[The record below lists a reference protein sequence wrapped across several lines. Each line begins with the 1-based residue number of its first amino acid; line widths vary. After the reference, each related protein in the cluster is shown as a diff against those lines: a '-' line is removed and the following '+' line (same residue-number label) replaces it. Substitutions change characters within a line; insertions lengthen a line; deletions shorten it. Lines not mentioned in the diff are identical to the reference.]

1 MGKSVGGMRGGGS
14 SAASKILGVISD
26 IERQGYSTASPF
38 SIGTVDSDLKAYAD
52 ANGIELGSNQM
63 YMTPKQIAHTMRDLH
78 KDRGIDISPATLAKF
93 PSERKHMSLYHD
105 IDKNNFVYF
114 DGKVK
119 YVVQP
124 NYSLK
129 MPKGKTRVVNFITAY
144 KANGREFGKRNYRKI
159 R

>member
-1 MGKSVGGMRGGGS
+1 MGKSVGGLRGGGS
-14 SAASKILGVISD
+14 TAASKILGIISD

-78 KDRGIDISPATLAKF
+78 KDKGIDISPATLAKF
-93 PSERKHMSLYHD
+93 PSERKNMNLYHD
-105 IDKNNFVYF
+105 SSDNSFVYH
-114 DGKVK
+114 DGRVK
-119 YVVQP
+119 YVVRP
-124 NYSLK
+124 NYHLK
-129 MPKGKTRVVNFITAY
+129 LPTGKTRVVNFITAY
-144 KANGREFGKRNYRKI
+144 RSNGSEFGQRNFTKI